1 VTSSF
6 TPSSP
11 LVLSFPPDLP
21 DPAGARV
28 ALERFLQASGDPAG
42 TVARLER
49 RGPEAVGFLAWALG
63 GSPFVAEQLVRHAD
77 WVDLLT
83 DRRALARD
91 RRQGDVEGEIRAAL
105 EREDPEGARDVLR
118 RIRRREAARLA
129 LRDLRRLASVEET
142 LRGLS
147 ELAGGLV
154 VCALEVASR
163 ELRGEAGLRARP
175 RRARETGFA
184 VLAFGKLGG
193 SELNFSSD
201 VDLVYL
207 HATDR
212 GAVSKRSGAL
222 HRHAYAEALGRRL
235 TAVLADASR
244 EGHVYRVDLR
254 LRPEGGAGTISHS
267 LATADAYY
275 QKRGAT
281 WERLALIKAR
291 PVAGDLELGKA
302 LLRHVRPFVWG
313 RPFGDAELRQVLA
326 MKQASDRGLAA
337 RGLTRRNVKLGR
349 GGIREIELVVQALQ
363 LGSGGASAALRSR
376 GSLDALEALRSA
388 RLLAAADHD
397 VLAHAYLFLRDV
409 ENKLQMAH
417 DSQTHVVPAD
427 EAEQRLLAR
436 RLGYADGAGLSAAED
451 FASDLAS
458 HTDAVH
464 RLFRER
470 VARFS
475 GESAR

>member
-1 VTSSF
+1 
-6 TPSSP
+6 
-11 LVLSFPPDLP
+11 
-21 DPAGARV
+21 
-28 ALERFLQASGDPAG
+28 
-42 TVARLER
+42 
-49 RGPEAVGFLAWALG
+49 LAWALG
-63 GSPFVAEQLVRHAD
+63 GSPFVAEQVVRHAD
-77 WVDLLT
+77 WIDLLT
-83 DRRALARD
+83 DRRALARARG
-91 RRQGDVEGEIRAAL
+91 RRDLEGEIRAAL

-129 LRDLRRLASVEET
+129 LRDLRRLAPVEET
-142 LRGLS
+142 LLGLS
-147 ELAGGLV
+147 ELACALV
-154 VCALEVASR
+154 ACALEVASR
-163 ELRGEAGLRARP
+163 ELRAEAGLRARP
-175 RRARETGFA
+175 RRSRETGFA

-212 GAVSKRSGAL
+212 GAVSKRPGAL

-235 TAVLADASR
+235 TAVLADASH
-244 EGHVYRVDLR
+244 EGQVYRVDLR

-275 QKRGAT
+275 EKRGAT

-291 PVAGDLELGKA
+291 PVAGDLGLGMA
-302 LLRHVRPFVWG
+302 LLRRVRPFVWG

-363 LGSGGASAALRSR
+363 L
-376 GSLDALEALRSA
+376 A
-388 RLLAAADHD
+388 R
-397 VLAHAYLFLRDV
+397 AYLFLRDV

-427 EAEQRLLAR
+427 EAELRLLAR
-436 RLGYADGAGLSAAED
+436 RLGYADGAGLSAAEL
-451 FASDLAS
+451 FARDLAGHS
-458 HTDAVH
+458 DAVH